1 MKKIFPFALLLITF
15 YCSCKPEDDDNV
27 QPSKPIYNEITLND
41 ANIQNSV
48 VTVNVVD
55 SGQAYLSFYFY
66 IIAPNRLND
75 SVTCS
80 LSGMPTGIIDST
92 GTGAFMLP
100 QNWSVH
106 LNVNTD
112 TGFYVVNFNISGAYG
127 QHTYPV
133 RLHVLPVPDG
143 APGLAGTYS
152 GSDPC
157 GHFSIGD
164 VWYTYTAKV
173 ITYPGRP
180 HWIGIQNYRGLG
192 DSIVVQ
198 AIVYGVGI
206 GGINIPIQTV
216 GGYTIFGN
224 GTGYFGMSEMGNK
237 PWISVF
243 GDTIIHAGDTQTCYM
258 QLSQQ

>member
-1 MKKIFPFALLLITF
+1 MKKIFPFVLLLICF
-15 YCSCKPEDDDNV
+15 YGCKPYDEDYV
-27 QPSKPIYNEITLND
+27 QPVKPIYNEITLN
-41 ANIQNSV
+41 N
-48 VTVNVVD
+48 VNVLNSEVMVD
-55 SGQAYLSFYFY
+55 VTDSTQSYLNFYFY
-66 IIAPNRLND
+66 LIAPNRLDD

-80 LSGMPTGIIDST
+80 LSGLPAGIIDSS
-92 GTGAFMLP
+92 GAASFKLP
-100 QNWSVH
+100 QSWNVH

-112 TGFYVVNFNISGAYG
+112 TGIYTVNLSISGAYG
-127 QHTYPV
+127 QQTYPV
-133 RLHVLPVPDG
+133 LIHVLPVPDG
-143 APGLAGTYS
+143 APGLVGTYS

-173 ITYPGRP
+173 VTFPGRP

-198 AIVYGVGI
+198 ALVYGVGI
-206 GGINIPIQTV
+206 GGINIPLQTV

-224 GTGYFGMSEMGNK
+224 GTGYFGVSDSSNK

-258 QLSQQ
+258 QLHQQ